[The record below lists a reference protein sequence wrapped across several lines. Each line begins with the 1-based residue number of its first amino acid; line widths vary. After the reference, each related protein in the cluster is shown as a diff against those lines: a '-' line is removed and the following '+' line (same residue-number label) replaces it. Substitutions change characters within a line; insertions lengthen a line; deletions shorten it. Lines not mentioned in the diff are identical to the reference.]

1 MLKLDDIGLVLKN
14 IRPIFFDF
22 GLILRDNVIM
32 MAETVFYIQCVYTAT
47 CMRAHIYSHTPKRS
61 DPSDPRDP

>member
-1 MLKLDDIGLVLKN
+1 MLKLDDIGLVLEN

-22 GLILRDNVIM
+22 GLILRENVIM
-32 MAETVFYIQCVYTAT
+32 MAETVFHIQCAHT
-47 CMRAHIYSHTPKRS
+47 CARIYSHTSKRS